1 MQKIIRLA
9 VATIGVIAFLSP
21 AQAAKYK
28 EGDVANGGTITGK
41 VLAGSAKPNVRK
53 YTISKDTD
61 VCGTGERLVPM
72 VEIKDGALMNAVV
85 FLEKI
90 KAGKKFPSGLTKNTL
105 DQKKCSFEPYLSFMR
120 NKGTLEA
127 VNSDTV
133 LHNIHVYEQ
142 IGRARRTVLNVSQ
155 PEKGSIVTKKI
166 KLRKG
171 AGMKIECDAH
181 DFMHAFVF
189 VARNPYFARVNDKG
203 EFEIK
208 DVPAGKY
215 KIKVWHGFLGEK
227 KGMVEVKAGGTAKI
241 DFSY

>member
-1 MQKIIRLA
+1 MRKIVQFA
-9 VATIGVIAFLSP
+9 VAAMGVVALSGP
-21 AQAAKYK
+21 VQAAKYK
-28 EGDVANGGTITGK
+28 EGDVANGGTIIGK

-53 YTISKDTD
+53 YTISKDTE

-72 VEIKDGALMNAVV
+72 VEVKDGALMNAVV

-90 KAGKKFPSGLTKNTL
+90 KAGKKFPAGLTKNTL

-120 NKGTLEA
+120 NKGELEA

-171 AGMKIECDAH
+171 SGMKIECDAH

-208 DVPAGKY
+208 DVPPGKY

-227 KGMVEVKAGGTAKI
+227 KGKIEVKAGGTAKI

>member
-1 MQKIIRLA
+1 MRKIMQFALVTLGV
-9 VATIGVIAFLSP
+9 VALSAT

-28 EGDVANGGTITGK
+28 EGDVADGGTITGK
-41 VLAGSAKPNVRK
+41 VLAGSAKPNIRK

-61 VCGTGERLVPM
+61 VCGSGERIVPM
-72 VEIKDGALMNAVV
+72 VQIKDGALLNAVV
-85 FLEKI
+85 YLEKVKVG
-90 KAGKKFPSGLTKNTL
+90 KAFPAGLTKNTL
-105 DQKKCSFEPYLSFMR
+105 NQKKCTFEPYLSFMR
-120 NKGTLEA
+120 NKGELEA

-133 LHNIHVYEQ
+133 LHNIHAYEL

-171 AGMKIECDAH
+171 SGMKIECDAH

-189 VARNPYFARVNDKG
+189 VARNPYFAQVNDKG
-203 EFEIK
+203 EFTIK
-208 DVPAGKY
+208 DVPPGKY

-227 KGMVEVKAGGTAKI
+227 KGKVEVTAGGSAKI